1 LQPLSPEAGGVI
13 RSVQPEDHGAIWR
26 ILEPV
31 IRAGETYPLP
41 RDMTQP
47 ESIAFWTGRDCET
60 FVAEENGWLL
70 GTYYLR
76 ANQLGG
82 GAHVANC
89 GYITASDAAGHG
101 VGRQMCEHSLAYA
114 RGRGFRAM
122 QFNFVVST
130 NERAIRLWQ
139 EMGFETVGRLPL
151 AFRHPRHGYV
161 DALVMFRSL

>member
-1 LQPLSPEAGGVI
+1 MLI
-13 RSVQPEDHGAIWR
+13 RPAQTEDHEAIWR

-41 RDMTQP
+41 RDMTLADA
-47 ESIAFWTGRDCET
+47 IAYWMGPGHET
-60 FVAEENGWLL
+60 YVAEEDGRLV

-89 GYITASDAAGHG
+89 GYVTAGDATGRG
-101 VGRQMCEHSLAYA
+101 VARRMCEHSLQRA
-114 RGRGFRAM
+114 RDRGFLAM

-130 NERAIRLWQ
+130 NERAVQLWTSL
-139 EMGFETVGRLPL
+139 GFDTVGRLPG
-151 AFRHPRHGYV
+151 AFLHPTLGYV
-161 DALVMFRSL
+161 DALVMYRSL

>member
-1 LQPLSPEAGGVI
+1 MISHA
-13 RSVQPEDHGAIWR
+13 QPEDRDAIWR
-26 ILEPV
+26 ILEPT

-41 RDMTQP
+41 RDMDQA
-47 ESIAFWTGRDCET
+47 EAIAFWMGPDRET
-60 FVAEENGWLL
+60 FVAEEDGRLL

-89 GYITASDAAGHG
+89 GYMMASDAAGRG
-101 VGRQMCEHSLAYA
+101 VARRMCEHSLQRASD
-114 RGRGFRAM
+114 RGFRAV

-139 EMGFETVGRLPL
+139 SLGFETVGRLPL
-151 AFRHPRHGYV
+151 AFEHPRHGYV
-161 DALVMFRSL
+161 DALVVFRALFR

>member
-1 LQPLSPEAGGVI
+1 VLI
-13 RSVQPEDHGAIWR
+13 RPAQPEDHDALWR

-41 RDMTQP
+41 RDMSRA
-47 ESIAFWTGRDCET
+47 EAIAYWIRPDRKT
-60 FVAEENGWLL
+60 FVAEEDGRLL

-82 GAHVANC
+82 VAPVANC
-89 GYITASDAAGHG
+89 GYMTASDATGRG
-101 VGRQMCEHSLAYA
+101 VGREMCEHSLQQA
-114 RGRGFRAM
+114 RDRGFRAM

-139 EMGFETVGRLPL
+139 NMGFETIGRLPL
-151 AFRHPRHGYV
+151 AFKHPRHDYV
-161 DALVMFRSL
+161 DALVMFRPL

>member
-1 LQPLSPEAGGVI
+1 VLI
-13 RSVQPEDHGAIWR
+13 RPARAEDHDAIWR

-41 RDMTQP
+41 RDMTQADA
-47 ESIAFWTGRDCET
+47 IAYWMGPGHET
-60 FVAEENGWLL
+60 FVAEEDGRLV

-89 GYITASDAAGHG
+89 GYVTAGDATGRG
-101 VGRQMCEHSLAYA
+101 VARRMCEHSLQRA
-114 RGRGFRAM
+114 RDHGYLAM

-130 NERAIRLWQ
+130 NERAICLWHR
-139 EMGFETVGRLPL
+139 MGFEMVGRLPL
-151 AFRHPRHGYV
+151 AFKHPRLGLV
-161 DALVMFRSL
+161 DALVMFRRL